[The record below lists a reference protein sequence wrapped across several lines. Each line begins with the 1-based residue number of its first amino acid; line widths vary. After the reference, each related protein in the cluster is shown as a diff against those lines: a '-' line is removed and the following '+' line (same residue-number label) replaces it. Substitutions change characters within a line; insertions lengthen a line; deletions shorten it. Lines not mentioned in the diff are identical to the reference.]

1 MKTISGIIL
10 FLFCL
15 SGLHAQMVTTQYG
28 QIQGSAN
35 GNIYQFLGI
44 PFAKPPVD
52 SLRWKAP
59 RNPDAWSGVLL
70 ADSFSPVCPQKHFE
84 QGGTTYTL
92 EGDEDCLYLNVWTPQ
107 INSGSLPVM
116 VFIHGGGNQQG
127 GASEEGGGTQMYI
140 GKNLSERGNVVVV
153 TIQYRLGP
161 LGFLVHPGLEAENI
175 NGVSGNYAAMDQ
187 ILALNWIH
195 NNISVFGGDPSKVMI
210 FGESAGGVDVG
221 NLLTSPLASG
231 LFQRAAIESAAPSI
245 SDYNFTKNRGV
256 SFVDSFISTG
266 TDVQKIAHLRNLS
279 SDSLMYFETSPLSGG
294 AVQLNWSAVV
304 DNVVFTDF
312 PINTFESGNYN
323 KVPLLIGSNA
333 EEMSLSAPP
342 TVTPAMV
349 TALINS
355 KVPAPYQAQAHLLY
369 PSGANN
375 TEARE
380 SYVGILTDAQFTS
393 TTKRTAQCVSL
404 NQTQPVWR
412 YFYTHRHTIAQLEP
426 YGSYHGMELF
436 YVFNNWEN
444 ATLGTGPLFKPQDDS
459 VQQVMLNYWA
469 NFAATGNPNGGTLVT
484 WPQYQSATDCYLEIK
499 ATPDGSQCGIRTAE
513 SDLWDDVIG
522 FTGCTSSIGIND
534 FDKSATLSMFPNPNN
549 GIFKIAL
556 QNTSTD
562 FDVIIFNVYGQKIY
576 SSKGL
581 EQIDLRNE
589 CKGIYFIEV
598 NINGKILKGKVI
610 TVD

>member
-1 MKTISGIIL
+1 
-10 FLFCL
+10 
-15 SGLHAQMVTTQYG
+15 
-28 QIQGSAN
+28 
-35 GNIYQFLGI
+35 
-44 PFAKPPVD
+44 
-52 SLRWKAP
+52 
-59 RNPDAWSGVLL
+59 
-70 ADSFSPVCPQKHFE
+70 
-84 QGGTTYTL
+84 
-92 EGDEDCLYLNVWTPQ
+92 
-107 INSGSLPVM
+107 M

-279 SDSLMYFETSPLSGG
+279 SDSLMYYETSPLSGG

-459 VQQVMLNYWA
+459 VQQVMLNYWT

-534 FDKSATLSMFPNPNN
+534 FNKSATLAMFPNPNN
-549 GIFKIAL
+549 GIFQIAL

-562 FDVIIFNVYGQKIY
+562 FDVIIYNVFGQKIY
-576 SSKGL
+576 SSKGS

-598 NINGKILKGKVI
+598 NMNGKILKGKVI